1 MGRRL
6 IISEEEKNQ
15 IAGMYSFLKESS
27 EIEVNYHRYRQ
38 GGDPG
43 IEDFLD
49 EPLNKKLADELQHQ
63 LEDDKYAKGPE
74 SLRKTNLGKG
84 TRNLFIYF
92 NGVKMTPSQFIDQVE
107 EDAQEGRC
115 HKIRDYEY
123 VNRMLNHTKITIN
136 TNEGPC
142 ETPVPETP
150 TKPTTPKKT
159 VKPCKHEM
167 PREIDILGS
176 GYESVRD
183 FQKWCKSKD
192 IYYSHYADGTKKE
205 CTEIDGI
212 IGCCTSTCYSY
223 IRRDKITSPS
233 AGATIRSIDEKFV
246 NEQPN
251 SFMDTDPEIK
261 TAVMKC
267 AMQFFDKDD
276 LTRIPNCLAAAM
288 TFMSQ
293 NRIPDPFDPK
303 DWSIMQK
310 CASEIFAL
318 DKDYDDYLE
327 FFNCIASKIKGTP
340 ISMN

>member
-6 IISEEEKNQ
+6 IITENEKNH
-15 IAGMYSFLKESS
+15 ISKMYGLINEQKSS
-27 EIEVNYHRYRQ
+27 E
-38 GGDPG
+38 
-43 IEDFLD
+43 F
-49 EPLNKKLADELQHQ
+49 
-63 LEDDKYAKGPE
+63 
-74 SLRKTNLGKG
+74 KTNMPVRLKG
-84 TRNLFIYF
+84 TYD
-92 NGVKMTPSQFIDQVE
+92 GETVT
-107 EDAQEGRC
+107 
-115 HKIRDYEY
+115 RD
-123 VNRMLNHTKITIN
+123 ITIYLKYEPKFIPQRSASGELDFVWSYQN
-136 TNEGPC
+136 VAPRPADRMGSFNCGKEWVHLPDSEDVGEFYGKIYDDTALMMMKNYCKGGQNKQPDSTMAEGL
-142 ETPVPETP
+142 V
-150 TKPTTPKKT
+150 
-159 VKPCKHEM
+159 
-167 PREIDILGS
+167 S
-176 GYESVRD
+176 
-183 FQKWCKSKD
+183 
-192 IYYSHYADGTKKE
+192 
-205 CTEIDGI
+205 
-212 IGCCTSTCYSY
+212 
-223 IRRDKITSPS
+223 
-233 AGATIRSIDEKFV
+233 
-246 NEQPN
+246 EQPN

>member
-15 IAGMYSFLKESS
+15 IAGMYSFLNESS

-43 IEDFLD
+43 IEDFLN
-49 EPLNKKLADELQHQ
+49 EPLNKRLADELQHQ

-115 HKIRDYEY
+115 HKIREYEY
-123 VNRMLNHTKITIN
+123 KNRMLNHTMITIN
-136 TNEGPC
+136 TDEGPC
-142 ETPVPETP
+142 
-150 TKPTTPKKT
+150 KKT
-159 VKPCKHEM
+159 KTCKHRLPSED
-167 PREIDILGS
+167 EIMAETN
-176 GYESVRD
+176 YPSVSA
-183 FQKWCKSKD
+183 FQKWCKSNNL
-192 IYYSHYADGTKKE
+192 YYSEYTDGTTQNCE
-205 CTEIDGI
+205 NIDGI
-212 IGCCTSTCYSY
+212 IGCCTATCFAKRGDKKTP
-223 IRRDKITSPS
+223 IRRTNPRTGASITSM
-233 AGATIRSIDEKFV
+233 DEEFV